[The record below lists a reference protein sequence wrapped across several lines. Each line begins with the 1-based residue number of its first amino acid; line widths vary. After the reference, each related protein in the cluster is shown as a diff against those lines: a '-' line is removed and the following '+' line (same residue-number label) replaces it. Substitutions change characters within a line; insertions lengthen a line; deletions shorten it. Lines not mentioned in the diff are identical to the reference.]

1 MRIQTRLFFGTAL
14 LVLVLT
20 ATQWLLHRRQ
30 LAAIER
36 ELGAVAT
43 AVGKGILDDEGQVV
57 VQRPGVGENAPAL
70 MWIGKSPEARAVG
83 ASEAVPGPEPGVV
96 RGTAPA
102 GSPEPKRVERIVVR
116 RELESEGKAAGGVPA
131 DEGRSGLQPGRSAG
145 ASAAGGDAA
154 RVLAGPNTVELQ
166 VVTAGRRPTQCYL
179 VLSDGS
185 GTVRR
190 IPIPVSQTQRIVR
203 ETSRQ
208 GLALGAGLL
217 LVGLVAAGMLA
228 NRLTRPLRRLA
239 AGAEAVG
246 SGELGVQVP
255 EDAPG
260 EVGELQRAFNQMS
273 SRLAAL
279 ERERSRWLERE
290 NLAQLGDLS
299 RGLAHTVRNPL
310 NTLGLAI
317 EELALDRSDQAGLAA
332 TARAQIRRIDRWLRS
347 FLALGAADAAA
358 VETVDLR
365 ALVQDVTLEAIQ
377 DGARLAVDG
386 GEQPLPVRAVPSA
399 LRAAL
404 ANLIENA
411 VEASPAG
418 KPVEV
423 SASRAGGEAL
433 LTVADRGPGLPQAVR
448 DRLYAPHITTKLGG
462 SGMGLFL
469 AQRLIVGMHEG
480 RLEMSDRPG
489 GGTVA
494 ELRLPLEEDHGAAG

>member
-1 MRIQTRLFFGTAL
+1 MRIQTRLFLGTAL
-14 LVLVLT
+14 LVVVLT
-20 ATQWLLHRRQ
+20 ATQWSLHRRQ

-43 AVGKGILDDEGQVV
+43 AVGKGILDDEVHVV
-57 VQRPGVGENAPAL
+57 VQRPGSNEEGSELTWVGRGAP
-70 MWIGKSPEARAVG
+70 PE
-83 ASEAVPGPEPGVV
+83 
-96 RGTAPA
+96 
-102 GSPEPKRVERIVVR
+102 
-116 RELESEGKAAGGVPA
+116 
-131 DEGRSGLQPGRSAG
+131 DEGASAG
-145 ASAAGGDAA
+145 APGGEPEIAAASVAARSTEATRIERVVVLKELEPVAKEAGEGPAEGAGGGPQQDGPTTAGATGKAGAPVAEPA
-154 RVLAGPNTVELQ
+154 RVELR
-166 VVTAGRRPTQCYL
+166 VVTVGRPGERYL

-190 IPIPVSQTQRIVR
+190 IPIPVSPTQKIVR

-208 GLALGAGLL
+208 GLVLGAGLL
-217 LVGLVAAGMLA
+217 VVGLVAAGMLA

-239 AGAEAVG
+239 AGAEALG
-246 SGELGVQVP
+246 GGELGVQVP

-273 SRLAAL
+273 SRLAEL
-279 ERERSRWLERE
+279 ELERSRWLERE

-317 EELALDRSDQAGLAA
+317 EELALDRSDQAGLVA

-347 FLALGAADAAA
+347 FLAIGAADAAA
-358 VETVDLR
+358 AEIVDLR
-365 ALVQDVTLEAIQ
+365 ELVQDVTLEATQ

-404 ANLIENA
+404 ANLVENA

-418 KPVEV
+418 QPVEV
-423 SASRAGGEAL
+423 SASRVAGDAL

-448 DRLYAPHITTKLGG
+448 DRLYAPHVTTKLGG

-480 RLEMSDRPG
+480 RLEMRDRPG

-494 ELRLPLEEDHGAAG
+494 ELRLQLEEDHVAAS

>member
-1 MRIQTRLFFGTAL
+1 M
-14 LVLVLT
+14 
-20 ATQWLLHRRQ
+20 
-30 LAAIER
+30 
-36 ELGAVAT
+36 
-43 AVGKGILDDEGQVV
+43 
-57 VQRPGVGENAPAL
+57 
-70 MWIGKSPEARAVG
+70 
-83 ASEAVPGPEPGVV
+83 
-96 RGTAPA
+96 
-102 GSPEPKRVERIVVR
+102 
-116 RELESEGKAAGGVPA
+116 
-131 DEGRSGLQPGRSAG
+131 
-145 ASAAGGDAA
+145 
-154 RVLAGPNTVELQ
+154 
-166 VVTAGRRPTQCYL
+166 
-179 VLSDGS
+179 LSDGS
-185 GTVRR
+185 GAVRR
-190 IPIPVSQTQRIVR
+190 IPIPVSPTQQIVR

-208 GLALGAGLL
+208 GLVVGAGLL
-217 LVGLVAAGMLA
+217 VVGLVAAGMLA

-239 AGAEAVG
+239 AGAEALG
-246 SGELGVQVP
+246 GGELGVQVP

-332 TARAQIRRIDRWLRS
+332 TARSQIRRIDRWLRS

-358 VETVDLR
+358 TEIVDLR
-365 ALVQDVTLEAIQ
+365 ELVQDVTLEAIQ
-377 DGARLAVDG
+377 DGARIAVDG

-404 ANLIENA
+404 ANLVENA

-418 KPVEV
+418 QPVEV
-423 SASRAGGEAL
+423 SASRVAGEAL

-448 DRLYAPHITTKLGG
+448 DRLYAPHCTTKLGG

-480 RLEMSDRPG
+480 RLEMRDRPG

-494 ELRLPLEEDHGAAG
+494 ELRLRLEEDHVAAS

>member
-1 MRIQTRLFFGTAL
+1 MRIQTRLFLGTAL

-43 AVGKGILDDEGQVV
+43 AVGKGILDEEVHVV
-57 VQRPGVGENAPAL
+57 VQRPGSDEEGSELTWVGRRAPPVHEGTSA
-70 MWIGKSPEARAVG
+70 G
-83 ASEAVPGPEPGVV
+83 APGGELEIV
-96 RGTAPA
+96 A
-102 GSPEPKRVERIVVR
+102 GSDAPGIHGATRIERVVMFK
-116 RELESEGKAAGGVPA
+116 ELESAGTQTGEAPVAGDGGSP
-131 DEGRSGLQPGRSAG
+131 QPGG
-145 ASAAGGDAA
+145 SAAEGAEEKNGVAM
-154 RVLAGPNTVELQ
+154 AGPARIELR
-166 VVTAGRRPTQCYL
+166 VVTVGRPGERYL
-179 VLSDGS
+179 VLNDGS

-190 IPIPVSQTQRIVR
+190 IPIPVSPTQQIVR

-208 GLALGAGLL
+208 GLVLGAGLL
-217 LVGLVAAGMLA
+217 VVGLVAAGMLA

-239 AGAEAVG
+239 AGAEALG
-246 SGELGVQVP
+246 GGELGVQVP

-279 ERERSRWLERE
+279 ELERSRWLERE

-317 EELALDRSDQAGLAA
+317 EELALDRSDQAGLVA

-358 VETVDLR
+358 AEIVDLR

-399 LRAAL
+399 LRAAI
-404 ANLIENA
+404 ANLVENA

-418 KPVEV
+418 QPVEV
-423 SASRAGGEAL
+423 AASRDGGETL

-448 DRLYAPHITTKLGG
+448 DRLYAPHVTTKLGG

-469 AQRLIVGMHEG
+469 AQRLIVGMHDG
-480 RLEMSDRPG
+480 RLEMRDRPG

-494 ELRLPLEEDHGAAG
+494 ELRLPLEEDHGATG

>member
-43 AVGKGILDDEGQVV
+43 AVGKGILDDVV
-57 VQRPGVGENAPAL
+57 HVAVQRPGAHERSPELTWVGEGAP
-70 MWIGKSPEARAVG
+70 PVDE
-83 ASEAVPGPEPGVV
+83 
-96 RGTAPA
+96 GTSAGAPA
-102 GSPEPKRVERIVVR
+102 GEGEIAAGAEARPPEMRRIERVVVFK
-116 RELESEGKAAGGVPA
+116 ELESAGPDARDLPVEGDSGGP
-131 DEGRSGLQPGRSAG
+131 QPGGSRAEDAIAKDGATMAG
-145 ASAAGGDAA
+145 TA
-154 RVLAGPNTVELQ
+154 RVELR
-166 VVTAGRRPTQCYL
+166 VVTAGRPGERYL
-179 VLSDGS
+179 MLSDGS
-185 GTVRR
+185 GAVRR
-190 IPIPVSQTQRIVR
+190 IPIPVSRTQQIVR
-203 ETSRQ
+203 ETSRK
-208 GLALGAGLL
+208 GLVVGAGLL
-217 LVGLVAAGMLA
+217 VVGLVAAGMLA

-239 AGAEAVG
+239 AGAEALG
-246 SGELGVQVP
+246 GGELGVQVP

-332 TARAQIRRIDRWLRS
+332 SARAQIRRIDRWLRS

-418 KPVEV
+418 QPVEV

-448 DRLYAPHITTKLGG
+448 DRLYAPHVTTKLGG

-480 RLEMSDRPG
+480 RLEMRDRPG

-494 ELRLPLEEDHGAAG
+494 ELRLQLEEDHGAAG